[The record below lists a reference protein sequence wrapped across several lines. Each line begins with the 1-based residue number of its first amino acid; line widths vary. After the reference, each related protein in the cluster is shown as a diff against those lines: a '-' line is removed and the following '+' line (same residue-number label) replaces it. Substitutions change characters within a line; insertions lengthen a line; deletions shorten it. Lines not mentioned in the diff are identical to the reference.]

1 MQFCIKIF
9 LFLKSVRSG
18 ILFSISLIFVLQ
30 LDFLINPLL
39 SSFLS
44 TSLIFFCLD
53 FVCQHQRM
61 LYELK
66 RQKQELSFSVRKLF
80 EFNYCLFKKVISY
93 NIIMSP
99 QINRNSLYLVISNLS
114 TLVFKLLKQ
123 VMTVFKFLISNSL
136 TLDSGVIKSTFL
148 VNVNMSPL
156 PTFLHHIFLLHNQI
170 KFNLIQSNYHQK
182 SYMAL
187 GSIDS

>member
-39 SSFLS
+39 SRFLS

-53 FVCQHQRM
+53 FVCQYQRM

-66 RQKQELSFSVRKLF
+66 RQKQELPFSVRKLF
-80 EFNYCLFKKVISY
+80 EFNYCLFKKVINY

-156 PTFLHHIFLLHNQI
+156 PTFLHHNLLLHNQI
-170 KFNLIQSNYHQK
+170 QFNLIQ
-182 SYMAL
+182 
-187 GSIDS
+187 